1 MEGID
6 AKTILEGIMMVTFG
20 ASWPFSILKTWR
32 TKTAK
37 GKSFVFLTLIL
48 LGYLCG
54 IVSKFCGG
62 RVDWLLVAVYSL
74 NLLLVGT
81 DYALCVVYT
90 LREQRQAAGA

>member
-1 MEGID
+1 
-6 AKTILEGIMMVTFG
+6 MMLSFG

-32 TKTAK
+32 TKTAR

-54 IVSKFCGG
+54 IVSKFCKPP
-62 RVDWLLVAVYSL
+62 VNWTLVAVYSL

-81 DYALCVVYT
+81 DCVLSVYYAL
-90 LREQRQAAGA
+90 REKRDGGL